1 MKNTSHCDGCP
12 LQGKADIN
20 EGSGPKDAK
29 FLVVVDSPS
38 HKPETYNRLMS
49 QSSMNMF
56 AKHAR
61 AERFTK
67 DDFFFYPQVR
77 CAHNPD
83 EYTTK
88 EKTLMQKA
96 CRPYLL
102 EQIRKQKP
110 KVIIPLGANAAKQVQ
125 GRAVKITKVRGQP
138 VAHEEFKN
146 TAVLPMLNPMQ
157 VVMYPQHEPTF
168 AADFATLGRL
178 TDNDYDVQATGEVM
192 TGDYEFIDDL
202 EFLIKEK
209 PNIIGFDTENTGLRW
224 YEHGAKILTMQF
236 CIEPGKAFLLPWDHP
251 DAPQTS
257 RAKARLKK
265 QLRQLLCRPKT
276 DVVGQNLS
284 YDAAW
289 VYAQTGIR
297 FRVGGDTLMLATIVD
312 ENSTS
317 KSLDDLVKRYVPE
330 MSGYS
335 DFFDSR
341 VDKSKM
347 IEVPL
352 DNKFLQYAC
361 LSYESLVQLGDGSWE
376 KIGVLVRDGYRG
388 CVMSVTPDGRL
399 VSSKVVDTIEN
410 GVTES
415 WFKLELQGTKRGR
428 WGLLGPKFTE
438 DHKILT
444 DRGYVEVRHLVPGD
458 RVVTADSAYSYEQ
471 EQILLGSLLGDGG
484 YVSRNGNMSALRV
497 SQSGRRMPYAKW
509 KADALMPDGYSEYVF
524 PRKGAKRVG
533 RRYTAP
539 YSFRDT
545 HYAEW
550 AAQIGKRGSKHS
562 HLNPLTVLS
571 QLSDLAVA
579 TWYADDGVLVGDTSC
594 RIVCELPP
602 EDGEALASWFSERTG
617 EYVSYLSSNRCVAF
631 SRAATKA
638 LHEQIHK
645 YVHPAVQ
652 YKLIP
657 QFRGAPLFMPDKATH
672 RFAARLLAVHE
683 VSPEKNTVRHKTR
696 YCLTVRDTHNFVTQA
711 GVVRNC
717 GDADAVV
724 RLHDVLYDMV
734 AADKKLLAHYNHVT
748 IPGLN
753 AFTSFWLRGQY
764 VDGNKADEFEE
775 YMAKHVAEQREK
787 LLAQVPKSIKRA
799 HAEKGVKFS
808 RAEFLR
814 DILFYHKDGFR
825 LKPKVFTKTTMKLD
839 AARRVPSTSTKD
851 HLPYFYD
858 TCPFTFELA
867 EHIKSVRV
875 LETNV
880 RGFRNKYVV
889 DGKVRPTF
897 NLHTAVTGRSASN
910 DPNGQN
916 VIKRGPVASKYREMY
931 IAPEGHT
938 IISCDLS
945 QAELRIAADMAND
958 KTMLDIY
965 RSKGD
970 IHTATALIVMGISMA
985 EFHKLP
991 KDEQKLARFKA
1002 KAVNFG
1008 LIYGLAWRG
1017 LIRYAKTSYGV
1028 DFSDKEAQ
1036 RIRNAYF
1043 AKYSGLLPWH
1053 ERTKEFAHQHKY
1065 VRSYTGRIR
1074 HLPMID
1080 SPDEA
1085 IRAEAERQGINSP
1098 VQGFGSDL
1106 GVMACGRIEEDID
1119 PKYLELVGFVHD
1131 ALYAHVP
1138 DKYLEWGLKTMRWYM
1153 ETNPLEEWFGRKM
1166 KCPIVADASFGKS
1179 LGVDYEMGEFE
1190 IPEYQEDIEVG
1201 TYDFDAL
1208 WKEGD
1213 EGILLPRQRIPPNYG
1228 RRTEPAYG

>member
-12 LQGKADIN
+12 LHGKADIN

-125 GRAVKITKVRGQP
+125 GRSVKITKVRGQP
-138 VAHEEFKN
+138 VAHEEFNN

-209 PNIIGFDTENTGLRW
+209 PNILGFDTENTGLRW

-276 DVVGQNLS
+276 NVVGQNLS

-297 FRVGGDTLMLATIVD
+297 FRVGGDTLMLATLVD

-335 DFFDSR
+335 DFFDSS

-352 DNKFLQYAC
+352 DNKFLQY
-361 LSYESLVQLGDGSWE
+361 
-376 KIGVLVRDGYRG
+376 
-388 CVMSVTPDGRL
+388 
-399 VSSKVVDTIEN
+399 
-410 GVTES
+410 
-415 WFKLELQGTKRGR
+415 
-428 WGLLGPKFTE
+428 
-438 DHKILT
+438 
-444 DRGYVEVRHLVPGD
+444 
-458 RVVTADSAYSYEQ
+458 
-471 EQILLGSLLGDGG
+471 
-484 YVSRNGNMSALRV
+484 
-497 SQSGRRMPYAKW
+497 
-509 KADALMPDGYSEYVF
+509 
-524 PRKGAKRVG
+524 GA
-533 RRYTAP
+533 
-539 YSFRDT
+539 
-545 HYAEW
+545 
-550 AAQIGKRGSKHS
+550 
-562 HLNPLTVLS
+562 
-571 QLSDLAVA
+571 
-579 TWYADDGVLVGDTSC
+579 
-594 RIVCELPP
+594 
-602 EDGEALASWFSERTG
+602 
-617 EYVSYLSSNRCVAF
+617 
-631 SRAATKA
+631 
-638 LHEQIHK
+638 
-645 YVHPAVQ
+645 
-652 YKLIP
+652 
-657 QFRGAPLFMPDKATH
+657 
-672 RFAARLLAVHE
+672 
-683 VSPEKNTVRHKTR
+683 
-696 YCLTVRDTHNFVTQA
+696 
-711 GVVRNC
+711 

-724 RLHDVLYDMV
+724 RLHSVLYDMV

-799 HAEKGVKFS
+799 HVEKGVKFS

-839 AARRVPSTSTKD
+839 AARRVPSVSTKD

-931 IAPEGHT
+931 IAPPGHT

-970 IHTATALIVMGISMA
+970 IHTATALIVMGISLA

-1053 ERTKEFAHQHKY
+1053 ERTKKFAHQHKY

-1213 EGILLPRQRIPPNYG
+1213 EGILLPRQRIPPSYG